1 MHMLFKLAIENSRA
15 KSLQTTMKGLQMQQL
30 LVHECFA
37 CSFQL
42 YRQNS
47 DTSLRNLLPL
57 DLQPKPA
64 SNFKAKLRFAPV
76 SVKLHVN
83 AVVLTRLEYI

>member
-30 LVHECFA
+30 LLHECFA

-47 DTSLRNLLPL
+47 DRNLLPL

-64 SNFKAKLRFAPV
+64 RNFKAKLRFAPV